1 MVAGTPMNWFGLDP
15 QSIAARVQA
24 SGRAPKPLSLGQ
36 SLAHGSLGFTLLGLA
51 GFLPWA
57 LGWGRT
63 LGEGGMYLACAV
75 AFVGLSGPLLHR
87 LIIGPGSL
95 SRCYALFGVA
105 FVAYAVVW
113 CAVWFGAR
121 FKFNDYVGLALG
133 LTAFGWIVAAAFGA
147 TAAAPRAIL
156 ALILLNAAGYY
167 AGGLAYADIGA
178 RREWEILGTTL
189 GRRECVLIA
198 RLSWGLFYG
207 LGFGAGLGIAL
218 YLCQANVRAA
228 LAITPQP
235 GLAPSR

>member
-1 MVAGTPMNWFGLDP
+1 MNWFGLDP

-24 SGRAPKPLSLGQ
+24 SGRAPKIPTLGQ
-36 SLAHGSLGFTLLGLA
+36 SMVRGSLGFTLLGLA

-87 LIIGPGSL
+87 LIIGPGAM

-105 FVAYAVVW
+105 FVAYAALW

-133 LTAFGWIVAAAFGA
+133 LTVFGWIVAAAFGA
-147 TAAAPRAIL
+147 KSAAPKAIL
-156 ALILLNAAGYY
+156 ALIVLHAAGYY
-167 AGGLAYADIGA
+167 IGGLTYADIGA

-207 LGFGAGLGIAL
+207 LGFGAGLGIAF

-228 LAITPQP
+228 LAVAPRVEP
-235 GLAPSR
+235 APSR